1 MDEMIHYIF
10 GSMKKY
16 NRNFARIAK
25 VLKYQQKIN
34 WIFVLETVGL
44 LGLCCLNDR
53 DIRRLSERIAFLE
66 AEKTENK
73 GA

>member
-1 MDEMIHYIF
+1 MDEMICYIF

-16 NRNFARIAK
+16 NRNFARVAK
-25 VLKYQQKIN
+25 ILKYQQKIN
-34 WIFVLETVGL
+34 WVFVMEALAL

-53 DIRRLSERIAFLE
+53 DIRRLNERINALE